1 MGLPRLMVLEL
12 CFVLCLCDWL
22 GYFSNDKIDVGPNK
36 GSPPLVLFDGKGPS
50 YDGCAIKFDKTNK
63 KSKVLGTLLDPLVIC
78 TLS

>member
-1 MGLPRLMVLEL
+1 M
-12 CFVLCLCDWL
+12 FVWL
-22 GYFSNDKIDVGPNK
+22 IRFFFSYDKIDVGPKK

-63 KSKVLGTLLDPLVIC
+63 KSKVLGALLYTLVIC